1 MADPAF
7 SDMIRKWT
15 AADTQIH
22 NLNNQ
27 LRDLRSSRDSI
38 TTEVCNYMKTKGLD
52 KRKIEISDS
61 TLSYYEKTETS
72 SLSYSYLEKRLGEI
86 IPDKDQVEQ
95 IITYLKDK
103 RETKKVP
110 DLRRVY
116 RKDAG
121 SNEVRS
127 NEVRSNEVP

>member
-15 AADTQIH
+15 AADTQIR

-27 LRDLRSSRDSI
+27 LRDLRLSRDQL
-38 TTEVCNYMKTKGLD
+38 TTGVCDYMKTKGLD

-72 SLSYSYLEKRLGEI
+72 SLSYTYLEKRLGEI

-116 RKDAG
+116 RNDAG
-121 SNEVRS
+121 SSEA
-127 NEVRSNEVP
+127 P